1 MKTKLDIQKIL
12 HNRKSSQKG
21 NGSFDKALMGLGIK
35 FTKVDK
41 SEK

>member
-12 HNRKSSQKG
+12 HSRKSTQKG
-21 NGSFDKALMGLGIK
+21 IGSFDKALIGLGIK
-35 FTKVDK
+35 YTKGDK

>member
-12 HNRKSSQKG
+12 HSRKSTQKS

-35 FTKVDK
+35 FTKSDK